1 MIVWTKYS
9 FFLMCICALL
19 LTSVSRAQ
27 VQDAVKTEREY
38 RIKPELVP
46 QNAIDFITTFEINRS
61 VKWLQEVGDNGAS
74 IEAKF
79 RYKGQRHSVEFT
91 TDGALEDVEIVIG
104 LGDVPEGTR
113 QEITSYFTQEFD
125 YFKVEKVQAQY
136 NNTAKEITG
145 RNEEMLTAS
154 SLTPYYEIVVK
165 TRNSGKKSKR
175 YEVLFNEKG
184 AFISRSQ
191 VSIRRDNILRF

>member
-1 MIVWTKYS
+1 
-9 FFLMCICALL
+9 MCICVLL

-27 VQDAVKTEREY
+27 AQDAVKTEREY

-46 QNAIDFITTFEINRS
+46 QKAKDFIATFNINRS
-61 VKWLQEVGDNGAS
+61 VKWLQEVGDDGAS

-79 RYKGQRHSVEFT
+79 KYKGQRHSVEFT
-91 TDGALEDVEIVIG
+91 KDGVLQDVEIVIG
-104 LGDVPEGTR
+104 LGDLPEDTK
-113 QEITSYFTQEFD
+113 QEITSYFAQEFD
-125 YFKVEKVQAQY
+125 YFKVEKIQAQY
-136 NNTAKEITG
+136 NNTVKEIINRTAKK
-145 RNEEMLTAS
+145 LVAS
-154 SLTPYYEIVVK
+154 SLIPHYEVVVK

-184 AFISRSQ
+184 TFISRSQ

>member
-1 MIVWTKYS
+1 
-9 FFLMCICALL
+9 MCICVLL
-19 LTSVSRAQ
+19 LTSVSLAQ
-27 VQDAVKTEREY
+27 AQDAVKTEREY

-46 QNAIDFITTFEINRS
+46 QKAKDFIATFNIGRS
-61 VKWLQEVGDNGAS
+61 VKWLQEVGDDGAS

-79 RYKGQRHSVEFT
+79 KYKGQRHSVEFT
-91 TDGALEDVEIVIG
+91 TDGVLQDVEIVIG
-104 LGDVPEGTR
+104 LGDLPEGTR

-125 YFKVEKVQAQY
+125 YFKVEKIQAQY
-136 NNTAKEITG
+136 NNTVKEIINRTTKK
-145 RNEEMLTAS
+145 LVAS
-154 SLTPYYEIVVK
+154 SLIPHYEVVVK

-184 AFISRSQ
+184 TFISRSQ

>member
-1 MIVWTKYS
+1 M
-9 FFLMCICALL
+9 
-19 LTSVSRAQ
+19 SRAQ

-46 QNAIDFITTFEINRS
+46 QKAKDFIATFHINRS
-61 VKWLQEVGDNGAS
+61 VKWLQEVGDDGVS

-79 RYKGQRHSVEFT
+79 KYKGQRHSVEFT
-91 TDGALEDVEIVIG
+91 TDGVLEDVEIVIG
-104 LGDVPEGTR
+104 LGDLPEETR
-113 QEITSYFTQEFD
+113 REISNYFTQEFD
-125 YFKVEKVQAQY
+125 YFKVEKIQAQY
-136 NNTAKEITG
+136 NNTANEVVD
-145 RNEEMLTAS
+145 RNVEMLTAS
-154 SLTPYYEIVVK
+154 SFTPHYEIVVK

>member
-1 MIVWTKYS
+1 MWTKYS
-9 FFLMCICALL
+9 FFLLCTCVLL

-61 VKWLQEVGDNGAS
+61 VKWLQELGDDGAS

-79 RYKGQRHSVEFT
+79 KYKGQRHSVEFT
-91 TDGALEDVEIVIG
+91 TDGVLEDVEIVID
-104 LGDVPEGTR
+104 LGDLPKDTK
-113 QEITSYFTQEFD
+113 QEITSYFAQEFD
-125 YFKVEKVQAQY
+125 YFKVEKIQAQY
-136 NNTAKEITG
+136 NNTVKEIIN
-145 RNEEMLTAS
+145 RTAKKLVAS
-154 SLTPYYEIVVK
+154 TLIPHYEVVVK
-165 TRNSGKKSKR
+165 TRNSGKKSNR

-191 VSIRRDNILRF
+191 ISIRRDNILRF

>member
-1 MIVWTKYS
+1 MWTKYS
-9 FFLMCICALL
+9 FFLLCICVLL

-46 QNAIDFITTFEINRS
+46 QNAKDFITTFEINRS
-61 VKWLQEVGDNGAS
+61 VKWLQEVGDDGAS

-79 RYKGQRHSVEFT
+79 KYKGQRHSVEFT
-91 TDGALEDVEIVIG
+91 TDGVLEDVEIVIG

-113 QEITSYFTQEFD
+113 QEIISYFTQEFD
-125 YFKVEKVQAQY
+125 YFKVEKIQAQY
-136 NNTAKEITG
+136 NNTVKEII
-145 RNEEMLTAS
+145 NSTAKKLVAS
-154 SLTPYYEIVVK
+154 TLIPHYEVVVK

-191 VSIRRDNILRF
+191 ISIRRDNILRF

>member
-1 MIVWTKYS
+1 MLQTS
-9 FFLMCICALL
+9 MC
-19 LTSVSRAQ
+19 RAQ

-46 QNAIDFITTFEINRS
+46 QKAKDFIATFHINRS
-61 VKWLQEVGDNGAS
+61 VKWLQEVGDDGAS

-79 RYKGQRHSVEFT
+79 RHQGKRHSVEFT
-91 TDGALEDVEIVIG
+91 RDGDLEDVEIVIG
-104 LGDVPEGTR
+104 LGDLPEDTK

-125 YFKVEKVQAQY
+125 YFKVEKIQAQY
-136 NNTAKEITG
+136 NNTVKEIIN
-145 RNEEMLTAS
+145 RTAKKLVAS
-154 SLTPYYEIVVK
+154 TLIPHYEVVVK
-165 TRNSGKKSKR
+165 TRNSGRKSKR

-191 VSIRRDNILRF
+191 ISIRRDNILRF

>member
-1 MIVWTKYS
+1 VWTKYS
-9 FFLMCICALL
+9 FFLLCICVLL

-61 VKWLQEVGDNGAS
+61 VKWLQELGDDGAS

-79 RYKGQRHSVEFT
+79 KYKGQRHSVEFT
-91 TDGALEDVEIVIG
+91 TDGVLEDVEIVID
-104 LGDVPEGTR
+104 LGDLPKDTK
-113 QEITSYFTQEFD
+113 QEITSYFAQEFD
-125 YFKVEKVQAQY
+125 YFKVEKIQAQY
-136 NNTAKEITG
+136 NNTVKEIIN
-145 RNEEMLTAS
+145 RTAKKLVAS
-154 SLTPYYEIVVK
+154 TLIPHYEVVVK

-191 VSIRRDNILRF
+191 ISIRRDNILRF